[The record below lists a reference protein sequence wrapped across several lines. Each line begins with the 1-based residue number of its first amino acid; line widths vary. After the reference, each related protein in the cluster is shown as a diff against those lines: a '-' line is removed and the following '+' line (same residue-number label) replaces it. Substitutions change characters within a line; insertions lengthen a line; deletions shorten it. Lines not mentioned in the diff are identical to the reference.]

1 MKPIE
6 ELNITIKKDNIIDGI
21 MKSNGLY
28 CLVAEPKVG
37 KSFLALQLANS
48 LVNNKQFLGFNTNPT
63 SVLYVSTEISELQLK
78 ERLEITGYTFKP
90 NSFFF
95 VQKDEQHKL
104 CIRDDL
110 LLDLKE
116 FSETYNG
123 KFVIIDIMCGID
135 YGYETD
141 INNYSDVMKNMFDKY
156 RELAKK
162 YNLTFLLI
170 HHLNKEGKTLGS
182 TGIDGNM
189 NGILTLINN
198 EDNTELDF
206 NLSVFMRYVIKKKEV
221 IFTPAEMIAELNLL
235 ITPSR
240 FGRLLNSNI
249 KRLEK
254 EGIYVELNR
263 TATSRNYKAKFIDP
277 LVLEE

>member
-48 LVNNKQFLGFNTNPT
+48 LINNKQFLGFNTNPT

-78 ERLEITGYTFKP
+78 ERLE
-90 NSFFF
+90 
-95 VQKDEQHKL
+95 
-104 CIRDDL
+104 
-110 LLDLKE
+110 
-116 FSETYNG
+116 
-123 KFVIIDIMCGID
+123 
-135 YGYETD
+135 
-141 INNYSDVMKNMFDKY
+141 
-156 RELAKK
+156 
-162 YNLTFLLI
+162 
-170 HHLNKEGKTLGS
+170 
-182 TGIDGNM
+182 
-189 NGILTLINN
+189 
-198 EDNTELDF
+198 
-206 NLSVFMRYVIKKKEV
+206 
-221 IFTPAEMIAELNLL
+221 
-235 ITPSR
+235 
-240 FGRLLNSNI
+240 
-249 KRLEK
+249 K